1 MEYRQMYEEPGIFET
16 GEIKD
21 AKDCSHP
28 KVRFNLQRKRLKT
41 MPKGFEAAAH
51 IPHVQFDLSY
61 NSGLDHATV
70 ITELS
75 ALPHLKGLGMTKTEM
90 EVLPDSIGTL
100 QELEALEVTGN
111 KLKALPDSIGQLK
124 NLRILNLRTNRFTTF
139 PKNLVGLHQLEQL
152 SFRFNE
158 IKTLPKDLSEFPR
171 LQILDLS
178 SNGITALPPA
188 IKDLTQL
195 KELHIKYNKL
205 TSLPEELGS
214 LQELEV
220 VALNGNEKLDVD
232 QAIRVLANCKKLR
245 KLRLKGMAMKTLPD
259 SITLLENLESIDL
272 ESNGIKELPPVLG
285 QLKKLKEIIG
295 FGELPAPFYIDMI
308 KDRAD
313 ITTFSSYRIQ
323 PYMHNGLASLPENV
337 ESLCHI
343 TSMELSELQA
353 LPASLSRLSGLT
365 SLSFHECDFS
375 SLPDLSGLTA
385 LENLSFSDTTLTVF
399 PEFIYH
405 LPALKS
411 LTLGGCTMS
420 PDFAR
425 LAQLPQLE
433 ELQINDITET
443 DLRLL
448 QQAPCLN
455 WVQLARDVTVLP
467 EAFFELPGVH
477 TFSFNNYPQ
486 IDPDSILSRLQRM
499 PGLQW
504 LIFNDDNYLPFEW
517 YISRLKELP
526 LLKRALIYVDSAVL
540 PVSLLELPHLE
551 RLKINFSTKCVG
563 IWSREAGKELE
574 VPLALANTRDGQI
587 RLQNVP
593 AAAPFRTAF
602 EQLATL
608 GLTDPGRREIAFG
621 LLAHHYVALKKLL
634 PYPFDAAGNI
644 PGARVFITGT
654 PTLSVKKDLA
664 TMLANRGATIVKEVK
679 DATHIFLGQNIN
691 PATIGDIFR
700 EDHQYILEDHL
711 KAQEIKDDTPF
722 LMMEENSE
730 LTTQITRLLKQQE
743 TDNISLVLEMI
754 TGGGAGKVLL
764 SYLAAIHLFH
774 KDADIRKKS
783 RTLFRKYASA
793 TLQHHIK
800 SSWKDKYKDRS
811 EDECRPLYI
820 HPELDVCAFLLAFH
834 MVRIHE
840 PGNPRRPAGLVL
852 RDVPSA
858 AISEIMAD
866 FDHVTYLN
874 LDLKDTHDLPRLVGY
889 IQQLRITY
897 LSLQL
902 NTDTVPAELFTL
914 PLLEA
919 LTLITRSATPLTI
932 PVLDKLNVSLT
943 ELRIYQ
949 TSLLHA
955 ERLVACKQLRRLDLS
970 SCKLPDVSFIASMT
984 GLQRL
989 ELTNTGITQIPDSF
1003 YQLQELEE
1011 FDLTS
1016 NDLSVNTFDFKQL
1029 KKLQKVYVNNRERLA
1044 F

>member
-1 MEYRQMYEEPGIFET
+1 MYEEPGIFET

-21 AKDCSHP
+21 AKDCEHP

-90 EVLPDSIGTL
+90 EVLPDNIGTL

-171 LQILDLS
+171 LQILELS
-178 SNGITALPPA
+178 SNGIAALPPA

-245 KLRLKGMAMKTLPD
+245 KLRLKGLSMETLPD

-272 ESNGIKELPPVLG
+272 EGNRFKELPPVLG

-308 KDRAD
+308 KDRTD
-313 ITTFSSYRIQ
+313 ITTFSYYRIQ

-337 ESLCHI
+337 ESLRYV
-343 TSMELSELQA
+343 TSMELRKLQA
-353 LPASLSRLSGLT
+353 LPASLGRLSGLI
-365 SLSFHECDFS
+365 SLAFNKCDFS

-385 LENLSFSDTTLTVF
+385 LENLSFSDTTLTTF
-399 PEFIYH
+399 PEFIYK

-411 LTLGGCTMS
+411 LTLDDCTVS

-433 ELQINDITET
+433 KLQISHITDT

-448 QQAPCLN
+448 QQAPRLSH
-455 WVQLARDVTVLP
+455 VQLAWDVTSLP
-467 EAFFELPGVH
+467 EAFYELPGVH
-477 TFSFNNYPQ
+477 TFSFNDYPQ
-486 IDPDSILSRLQRM
+486 IDPDSILSSLQRM

-504 LIFNDDNYLPFEW
+504 LIFNRNTYQPFEW

-526 LLKRALIYVDSAVL
+526 LLKRVLIYVDSPVL
-540 PVSLLELPHLE
+540 PVSLLELSHLE
-551 RLKINFSTKCVG
+551 RVKISFSTECLYS
-563 IWSREAGKELE
+563 WSREARKELD

-587 RLQNVP
+587 RLPDAP
-593 AAAPFRTAF
+593 AAAAFRTAF

-608 GLTDPGRREIAFG
+608 GLTDARRREIAFG
-621 LLAHHYVALKKLL
+621 LLAHRYAALKELL

-654 PTLSVKKDLA
+654 PTLSMKKDLA
-664 TMLANRGATIVKEVK
+664 AMLISRGAGIVKKVK

-691 PATIGDIFR
+691 PAIIGDIFR
-700 EDHQYILEDHL
+700 KDHQYILEDHL

-743 TDNISLVLEMI
+743 TDNIPLVLEMI

-774 KDADIRKKS
+774 KDADIRKQS

-800 SSWKDKYKDRS
+800 SNWKDKYKDRS
-811 EDECRPLYI
+811 EDDCRPLYI

-840 PGNPRRPAGLVL
+840 PGNPRRPTGLVL
-852 RDVPSA
+852 RDVPA
-858 AISEIMAD
+858 AGISEILTD
-866 FDHVTYLN
+866 FGHITYLN
-874 LDLKDTHDLPRLVGY
+874 LDLKDTLDFPRLVGY
-889 IQQLRITY
+889 IQQLPLTH
-897 LSLQL
+897 LSLHL
-902 NTDTVPAELFTL
+902 TTDTVPAALFAM
-914 PLLEA
+914 PLLHT
-919 LTLITRSATPLTI
+919 LTITTRSATSLTI
-932 PVLDKLNVSLT
+932 PVLDGLNVPIT
-943 ELRIYQ
+943 DLRIYN
-949 TSLLHA
+949 TPLLHA
-955 ERLVACKQLRRLDLS
+955 ERLVACKQLKNLNLS
-970 SCKLPDVSFIASMT
+970 SCSLPEVSFIASMS

-989 ELTNTGITQIPDSF
+989 ELTNTGITQIPASF

-1011 FDLTS
+1011 FDLTC
-1016 NDLSVNTFDFKQL
+1016 NDLSANTFDFKQL
-1029 KKLQKVYVNNRERLA
+1029 KKLQNVYVNNRERLI